1 MGGVW
6 SSCSPAFAFS
16 VITSVCA
23 VIFTAIFAY
32 RTSKHGSFLCRFR
45 TPQAAGAVDGH
56 SADEPCARDNELCT
70 WDDERI
76 PAKPQAAKAA
86 ESLIEAAMTEEQ
98 KTLEKE
104 AQRKQLEAIYRLM
117 AQHSDKFGDT
127 SMEEI
132 VDQMALYR
140 R

>member
-1 MGGVW
+1 M
-6 SSCSPAFAFS
+6 
-16 VITSVCA
+16 
-23 VIFTAIFAY
+23 
-32 RTSKHGSFLCRFR
+32 
-45 TPQAAGAVDGH
+45 DGH